1 MSSDVLA
8 RRVLMLLATSSI
20 GFLALMTVFIFRE
33 GAPFIARIGLLGF
46 LSTDWH
52 PTAGIYGIALMIV
65 GSAVVTLGAL
75 LLGVPLGLA
84 CAIVLAEMARPR
96 LRALLKPA
104 IEVLAGVPS
113 VVYGFMGIVALLPW
127 IRVHL
132 GGAGAS
138 ALAGAV
144 ILGIMILPTI
154 IGISVDVLCA
164 VPRAYREG
172 ALALGATEWQT
183 IVRVV
188 LPAAR
193 SGLVAAVILGMG
205 RAVGETMAVIMVAG
219 NSVQMPRSPL
229 DSVRTLTANIAL
241 EMGYA
246 AGEHRA
252 ALFATGVVLFL
263 IIMALNTA
271 ANLARGRKR
280 ARSPRRPMSAMIE
293 RFAAFRAARRTATRG
308 PNSAKAGA
316 RPRRLPPR
324 TAQAVARVLLWS
336 MMAATLLVLLG
347 IVGFV
352 LERGIP
358 HLSWTFLST
367 APSDSGRSGGIFPM
381 FIGTLAVTSL
391 AVLLA
396 TPLGLGTAIF
406 LTEYT
411 REGRLT
417 RVLRFGAEC
426 LAGVPS
432 ILFGLFGFVFFVV
445 TLGFGWSILAA
456 GLTLAFMILPT
467 VIRTS
472 EEAIKAVPRVHR
484 EVSLSLGASKWQT
497 IVRVVLPSAI
507 PGIVTGVILGVGR
520 SISETAAVIFTA
532 GSSLPRAVP
541 TSLFDGTRT
550 LSVHFYQLAREA
562 ISAQNAYAT
571 AALLVLSILAI
582 NVAAYALMHRFMRRY
597 R

>member
-1 MSSDVLA
+1 MLA
-8 RRVLMLLATSSI
+8 RRILMLLATSSV

-33 GAPFIARIGLLGF
+33 GAPFIARIGLFGF

-104 IEVLAGVPS
+104 IEVLAGIPS

-127 IRVHL
+127 IRLHL

-263 IIMALNTA
+263 IIMALNTT
-271 ANLARGRKR
+271 ANLARGRKK
-280 ARSPRRPMSAMIE
+280 ARSHRRAVSAMLE
-293 RFAAFRAARRTATRG
+293 RFAAFRAARKAAPRG
-308 PNSAKAGA
+308 PDGASSGA
-316 RPRRLPPR
+316 RPRKVHPR
-324 TAQAVARVLLWS
+324 TVQAAARVLLWS
-336 MMAATLLVLLG
+336 MMAATLLVLLV

-358 HLSWTFLST
+358 HLSWTFLLT

-381 FIGTLAVTSL
+381 FVGTLAVTSL

-417 RVLRFGAEC
+417 RLLRFGAEC

-445 TLGFGWSILAA
+445 TLGLGWSILAA

-562 ISAQNAYAT
+562 ISADNAYAT

-582 NVAAYALMHRFMRRY
+582 NVAAYALMDRFMRRY